1 MTSRTINTLHF
12 GEISVEDDHI
22 FIFPNGIL
30 GFEELREFVLISE
43 EETIPFKWLISIEK
57 PEIGF
62 PLLSPWHLDIG
73 YDPGSEFDLEKQVL
87 FAVVTL
93 EDEKGLMTANL
104 KAPIVFN
111 IETQTAEQVI
121 LPKDKYVPN
130 FVISGN
136 QKTDEQIEK

>member
-1 MTSRTINTLHF
+1 MNSRTIKTLHF
-12 GEISVEDDHI
+12 GEINVEDDHI
-22 FIFPNGIL
+22 FTFPNGIL

-43 EETIPFKWLISIEK
+43 EETVPFKWLISLEK

-62 PLLSPWHLDIG
+62 PILSPWHLDIE
-73 YDPGSEFDLEKQVL
+73 YDPGNDFDLEKQVL

-111 IETQTAEQVI
+111 IETQTGEQVI
-121 LPKDKYVPN
+121 LAKDKYVPN
-130 FVISGN
+130 FVISGKKEN
-136 QKTDEQIEK
+136 ER